1 MVFYLYFFDI
11 LLLPNLFVL
20 IMKKI
25 FISLKEFDALI
36 DRMNLAFDSANN
48 LGQYTTAGRIL
59 FQMNEELPDDL
70 QLTLEEIDDP
80 NDAKSF
86 IVDNESALKYAIR
99 EYRERL
105 MLS

>member
-1 MVFYLYFFDI
+1 M
-11 LLLPNLFVL
+11 
-20 IMKKI
+20 KI
-25 FISLKEFDALI
+25 FFITLKEFDTLI
-36 DRMNLAFDSANN
+36 DRMTLALDSANN
-48 LGQYTTAGRIL
+48 LGQFTTSVRIL

-70 QLTLEEIDDP
+70 QLFLEEIDDP

-86 IVDNESALKYAIR
+86 ILANESALKYAIR

>member
-1 MVFYLYFFDI
+1 M
-11 LLLPNLFVL
+11 LLPNLFVSIIKTEL
-20 IMKKI
+20 
-25 FISLKEFDALI
+25 ISLKEFDTII

-48 LGQYTTAGRIL
+48 LGQYIAAGKIL

-70 QLTLEEIDDP
+70 QLSLEEIDDP
-80 NDAKSF
+80 SNAKSF
-86 IVDNESALKYAIR
+86 IINNESALKYAIR